1 LVSEIELTAV
11 TMPPRRGVGVARGR
25 PEANA
30 ILLEEIQSLHTRM
43 DTKET
48 AQRRALDEGVESA
61 AEASSEEE
69 EEEENETTKVIK
81 MLAKV
86 GGKPKVE
93 IPMYEGSLNAEEL
106 MDWISALD
114 KYFDYGEVDDKNK
127 VKFAV
132 TKLKGHA
139 TIWWDELQTSKM
151 RKRKSKIKQWDKMV
165 SKMKAKFMPKD
176 YQLNLFKQLQNLRQK
191 GMFVKEYTK

>member
-1 LVSEIELTAV
+1 
-11 TMPPRRGVGVARGR
+11 
-25 PEANA
+25 
-30 ILLEEIQSLHTRM
+30 M